1 MSIRSNFFGRLVLMS
16 VLLLTAA
23 CSRHEARSPSTPSRP
38 SEIKVTVN
46 DSGPLVVQTS
56 TAEFHVLPSGYVQGF
71 LLKDGK
77 KLTLDEPD
85 AHTSSDYLVAA
96 GKAIQFKLDFAQAKV
111 RESEGKLGRG
121 KHVEIQAQPLDSV
134 SGIQQVLSVDAYDDF
149 PNMVL
154 AAMEYRNTGQ
164 SDFKID
170 QAVAQSRR
178 LNAAL

>member
-1 MSIRSNFFGRLVLMS
+1 LSLECGTDVPAIQGIVCGQGASEVMSIRSNFFGRLVLMS

-71 LLKDGK
+71 LLTDGK

-85 AHTSSDYLVAA
+85 PHTSSDYLVETA
-96 GKAIQFKLDFAQAKV
+96 
-111 RESEGKLGRG
+111 E
-121 KHVEIQAQPLDSV
+121 
-134 SGIQQVLSVDAYDDF
+134 
-149 PNMVL
+149 
-154 AAMEYRNTGQ
+154 
-164 SDFKID
+164 
-170 QAVAQSRR
+170 RR
-178 LNAAL
+178 LGQPPTSREGPA